1 MWDVGGAVEG
11 EGRYQEGW
19 GGGGVSAA
27 TSVVN
32 PGFLFPCRRWTRRL
46 GAAWGRPRPRL

>member
-19 GGGGVSAA
+19 GGGGCQPQQV
-27 TSVVN
+27 
-32 PGFLFPCRRWTRRL
+32 W
-46 GAAWGRPRPRL
+46 